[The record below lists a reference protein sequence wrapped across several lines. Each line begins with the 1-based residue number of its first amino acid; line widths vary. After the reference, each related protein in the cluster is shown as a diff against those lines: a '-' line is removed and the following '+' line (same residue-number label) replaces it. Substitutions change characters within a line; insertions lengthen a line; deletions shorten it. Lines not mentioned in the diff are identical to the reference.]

1 MLGGSP
7 GHEHPALRR
16 KDGEFALVE
25 HRHSP
30 AVAVLEDMKFREHN
44 FELKP
49 GDTLFVYTDGVV
61 EASNAAHE
69 LFGTVAEVLRPKSCK
84 EENKI

>member
-25 HRHSP
+25 RRHSP
-30 AVAVLEDMKFREHN
+30 AVAVLEDMTMLS
-44 FELKP
+44 LKYYGP
-49 GDTLFVYTDGVV
+49 K
-61 EASNAAHE
+61 AAKKK
-69 LFGTVAEVLRPKSCK
+69 TKSK
-84 EENKI
+84 